1 MATPILISLTAS
13 ATNFNDIK
21 ANNPAIGS
29 SIPTNQI
36 VDLIYRIDLTQQ
48 GVLAVISGFILTDNI
63 DVIPSEG
70 SSIRNPQYLDSTAY
84 GINYTLYKDNNS
96 NFQLDLSDR
105 LIDSKNITSNVSGYV
120 VFQKSLTPGTY
131 FLTLTDSN
139 GTLSSRSRSSIL
151 FDPGSLYGES
161 VDIPNIPN
169 TVTDFNKDGN
179 TDILM
184 SNASQGWSGFYTM
197 NGTTASNWVSLPYS
211 SRAVATGAGDFNK
224 DGNTD
229 ILMSNASQGWSGFYT
244 MNGTTASNWVSLTY
258 SSGAVA
264 TGAGDFNKDGNT
276 DILMSNASQGWSGF
290 YTMNGTTA
298 SSWVSLPYS
307 SGAVAM

>member
-1 MATPILISLTAS
+1 MATPTRISLTAS

-48 GVLAVISGFILTDNI
+48 GVLGVISGFILTDNI

-105 LIDSKNITSNVSGYV
+105 LIDSKNIKSNVSGYV

-151 FDPGSLYGES
+151 FDPGTLYGES
-161 VDIPNIPN
+161 VDTPN

-184 SNASQGWSGFYTM
+184 SH
-197 NGTTASNWVSLPYS
+197 
-211 SRAVATGAGDFNK
+211 
-224 DGNTD
+224 
-229 ILMSNASQGWSGFYT
+229 
-244 MNGTTASNWVSLTY
+244 
-258 SSGAVA
+258 
-264 TGAGDFNKDGNT
+264 
-276 DILMSNASQGWSGF
+276 ASQGWSGF